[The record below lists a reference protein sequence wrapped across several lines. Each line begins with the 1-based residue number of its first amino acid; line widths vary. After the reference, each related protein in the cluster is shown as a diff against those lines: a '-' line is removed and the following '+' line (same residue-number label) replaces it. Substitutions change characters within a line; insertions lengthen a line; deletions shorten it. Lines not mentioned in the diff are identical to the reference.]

1 LVHWLFHRCAGL
13 PLRVLH
19 AAGALLGWLSYG
31 LSGTYRARFKSNLA
45 QAGVPGSVLRAAVAH
60 SGKTIAELPR
70 LWLGEPVPV
79 AWDGADLIDA
89 VHASGKG
96 LLLLTPH
103 LGCFEVTAQAYAQ
116 RYLSES
122 RPITVLYRPARKLWL
137 QSIVAQ
143 SRNRPG
149 LRSAPTTLAG
159 VKTMM
164 KALKAGE
171 TVGLLPDQVPPE
183 GLGVWAPFFGR
194 DAYTMTLPIRLAQ
207 QTQATVLLIWGERL
221 PQGRGY
227 CVRVRPLPS
236 PLSADIATAAAQ
248 LNDAMAQVIRQLPA
262 QYLWGYARYK
272 QPAAAMH
279 SSAGAA
285 ANTTATSAA
294 PASAPAA
301 NAAEPR

>member
-1 LVHWLFHRCAGL
+1 LIHWLFHRCAGL

-19 AAGALLGWLSYG
+19 ALGAVLGWLSYA
-31 LSGTYRARFKSNLA
+31 LSATYRGRFKANLA
-45 QAGVPGSVLRAAVAH
+45 QAGLPLSLVRVVAGH

-70 LWLGEPVPV
+70 LWMGADVPIE
-79 AWDGADLIDA
+79 WDGAQHIDA
-89 VHASGKG
+89 VHASGRG

-116 RYLSES
+116 RYLSEG
-122 RPITVLYRPARKLWL
+122 RPITVLYRPARKVWL

-149 LRSAPTTLAG
+149 LRAAPTTLAG

-171 TVGLLPDQVPPE
+171 TVGLLPDQVPPD

-207 QTQATVLLIWGERL
+207 QTQATALLIWGERL
-221 PQGRGY
+221 TKGRGY
-227 CVRVRPLPS
+227 RVCVRPMPS
-236 PLSADIATAAAQ
+236 AFSADLPTAAAQ
-248 LNDAMAQVIRQLPA
+248 LNAAMEQVIVQLPA

-272 QPAAAMH
+272 QPAGQMH
-279 SSAGAA
+279 RDASAA
-285 ANTTATSAA
+285 AKDAA
-294 PASAPAA
+294 
-301 NAAEPR
+301 